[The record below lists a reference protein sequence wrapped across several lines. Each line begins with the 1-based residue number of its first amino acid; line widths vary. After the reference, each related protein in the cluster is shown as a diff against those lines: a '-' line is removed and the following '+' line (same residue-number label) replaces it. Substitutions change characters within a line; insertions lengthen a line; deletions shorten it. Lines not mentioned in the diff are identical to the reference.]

1 MELGEEFLLIKY
13 TLHLKKDND
22 SNAGQDG
29 SCETDW
35 TATRSNSSVASSKP
49 QTKDMSD
56 LQGSVAR
63 DKPKPAVKVEAVSA
77 TQQQRVSKQ
86 QVTSKSS
93 KSINQSP
100 YSKSVT
106 QSSDFFN

>member
-1 MELGEEFLLIKY
+1 
-13 TLHLKKDND
+13 
-22 SNAGQDG
+22 
-29 SCETDW
+29 
-35 TATRSNSSVASSKP
+35 
-49 QTKDMSD
+49 MSD

-100 YSKSVT
+100 YSKRKAGAGDECVELLKRTNQFIDQIERIYGISDEPKQCSE
-106 QSSDFFN
+106 QSLRWINILLGSGDVFF